1 MATLK
6 VSVIIPAYNEE
17 NSIAKTLKTL
27 AKQDYPE
34 EFEVIIVDNGS
45 TDGTKQEANKF
56 AKKLHLRVIDEPK
69 KGRGTA
75 RATGANEAKG
85 DYLFY
90 TDADAKVPK
99 HWISGVMKYFDD
111 PQVVAVTGPWKVHDV
126 KGFTR
131 FFLNNFQ
138 EIAVLPYTLAAG
150 MHWLTGFHMAIRK
163 DIYKKAGGFDPDL
176 NAHEDIDI
184 SERLRKF
191 GKIAYA
197 KDVVVIQSGR
207 RYKKGLIRG
216 LLDYELTGIK
226 FFLFG
231 SKSILLKDRR

>member
-1 MATLK
+1 MK

-27 AKQDYPE
+27 VNQDYSE
-34 EFEVIIVDNGS
+34 KFEVIVVDNGS
-45 TDGTKQEANKF
+45 TDGTKDEVKKF
-56 AKKLHLRVIDEPK
+56 QKKLDIKVIDEPK

-85 DYLFY
+85 EFLFY

-99 HWISGVMKYFDD
+99 HWISGLMKYFED
-111 PQVVAVTGPWKVHDV
+111 PETVAVSGPWKVVDV
-126 KGFTR
+126 KGFTQ

-138 EIAVLPYTLAAG
+138 DLAVLPYTLASG

-163 DIYKKAGGFDPDL
+163 SAYAKVGGFDPEL

-184 SERLRKF
+184 SERLRKV
-191 GKIAYA
+191 GNIAYA
-197 KDVVVIQSGR
+197 RDVVVIQSGR
-207 RYKKGLIRG
+207 RFKKGLVRG

-231 SKSILLKDRR
+231 SKKILLKDRR